1 MNLSVGENDFLNSFD
16 KVTSKDIG
24 CKNKL
29 DILYVIFVFV
39 FIFKITVFTYFIIFT
54 YK

>member
-29 DILYVIFVFV
+29 DIFVLQNSV
-39 FIFKITVFTYFIIFT
+39 Y
-54 YK
+54 